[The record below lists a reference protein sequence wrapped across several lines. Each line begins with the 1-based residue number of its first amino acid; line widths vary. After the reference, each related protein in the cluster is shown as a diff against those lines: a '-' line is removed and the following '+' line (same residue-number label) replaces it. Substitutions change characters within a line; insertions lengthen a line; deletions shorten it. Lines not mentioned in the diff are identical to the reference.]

1 MFCLIAEKTEDN
13 KRKRNIK
20 ISPFN
25 LLHNFIS
32 SDISSVLFYF
42 RLCLVSEIME
52 KKERKK
58 KKMEVLNF
66 ENFNGWKLTE
76 GKSCIQLILGTTILG
91 RKTSFFL
98 SFSLSLNFQKK
109 KKKTEQLYLN
119 FLVCHGFVLSVAIF
133 NFFLKF
139 FKDFN

>member
-1 MFCLIAEKTEDN
+1 MFCLIAAKTEDN

-52 KKERKK
+52 KKKK
-58 KKMEVLNF
+58 EKENGSF
-66 ENFNGWKLTE
+66 EF
-76 GKSCIQLILGTTILG
+76 
-91 RKTSFFL
+91 
-98 SFSLSLNFQKK
+98 
-109 KKKTEQLYLN
+109 
-119 FLVCHGFVLSVAIF
+119 
-133 NFFLKF
+133 
-139 FKDFN
+139 

>member
-1 MFCLIAEKTEDN
+1 
-13 KRKRNIK
+13 
-20 ISPFN
+20 
-25 LLHNFIS
+25 
-32 SDISSVLFYF
+32 
-42 RLCLVSEIME
+42 
-52 KKERKK
+52 
-58 KKMEVLNF
+58 MEVLNF

-133 NFFLKF
+133 NFFLNFLKTLIRKKNRKKDVILIFSF
-139 FKDFN
+139 FLNSILNTDLMQTSCWRS

>member
-1 MFCLIAEKTEDN
+1 
-13 KRKRNIK
+13 
-20 ISPFN
+20 
-25 LLHNFIS
+25 
-32 SDISSVLFYF
+32 
-42 RLCLVSEIME
+42 
-52 KKERKK
+52 
-58 KKMEVLNF
+58 MEVLNF

-98 SFSLSLNFQKK
+98 SFSPSLSLSLSLSLNFQKK